1 MVNQRFLDIRV
12 AFTRAGIFLVIYAV
26 MLGAPFVLGFKTG
39 QWAWATIL
47 SCLLGIAAP
56 FVYNFSRR
64 QAEHLLFSRFHH
76 YQAMLKKLAKSIV
89 KVKGIDD
96 ILQTAF
102 TTVNAAVEPEFL
114 GLYIFSKEKNLYE
127 RTLVLPVKNNYLP
140 SALPISST
148 IVQSLWDTKSVLLRQ
163 SLDHNISMPRE
174 VIVVPCFVKGAL
186 FGFGVCGPRRRLG
199 NYVSDDIGISEFLSS
214 QIALALENTL
224 LEEEKAVLAREEQIR
239 RNRSIDAFS
248 ASLAHEINNPAFAIM
263 GLSDSLKVK
272 ITQDLKDRF
281 NEKEL
286 QYFNDRI
293 GQLNSDA
300 IRITKL
306 VKAVREFSGRNS
318 GEFGV
323 ISLENAVEEFLHIAG
338 SQLKEEGVTFSRN
351 ITPGLSVRSNKIYL
365 EEIFMNFT
373 VNAIHALRS
382 GGHENKEI
390 NLTIRKNTPSAVLI
404 EFRDNGCGIEK
415 DMLNNIFLDF
425 VTTKPS
431 TESLGMG
438 LSRVRKIVE
447 MHKGRVWAESDGPDK
462 GAAFF
467 VEFPES

>member
-1 MVNQRFLDIRV
+1 MINHRLLDIRIV
-12 AFTRAGIFLVIYAV
+12 FTRAGIFLAIYAV
-26 MLGAPFVLGFKTG
+26 MLGLPFVVGFKTG
-39 QWAWATIL
+39 QWVWATVL

-76 YQAMLKKLAKSIV
+76 YQEMLKKLAKSIV
-89 KVKGIDD
+89 KVKGIDE

-114 GLYIFSKEKNLYE
+114 GIYVFNKEKNFYE
-127 RTLVLPVKNNYLP
+127 RTFVLPVENNYLP

-148 IVQSLWDTKSVLLRQ
+148 IVQSLWDTKAVLLRQ
-163 SLDHNISMPRE
+163 DLDYNISMPGQ

-199 NYVSDDIGISEFLSS
+199 SYVSDDIGISEFLSS

-263 GLSDSLKVK
+263 GLSDALKVK

-281 NEKEL
+281 SQKEL
-286 QYFNDRI
+286 AYFNDRI

-300 IRITKL
+300 VRITKL

-318 GEFGV
+318 GELTVSPLEGV
-323 ISLENAVEEFLHIAG
+323 IEEFSHLAG
-338 SQLKEEGVTFSRN
+338 SQLKEEGVTFSKS

-382 GGHENKEI
+382 SGHENKEI
-390 NLTIRKNTPSAVLI
+390 TLTIRKNAPATVLI

-415 DMLNNIFLDF
+415 DMLENIFLDF

-431 TESLGMG
+431 TEGLGMG

-447 MHKGRVWAESDGPDK
+447 MHKGRVWAESQGSGK